1 VSLLGTAAGWAIFIF
16 AFYFREYF
24 LPIIFFAR
32 IVDGVTAGNI
42 ATAQSY
48 LVDIARNDKERTT
61 NLGLMGAAFGVG
73 FVIGPALGG
82 ALSQIIPLMP
92 FYFATALGLINAL
105 AAFLFLQETHHRRST
120 KKMTLNPFVPM
131 IKVLKHHHMRF
142 LFLIWFLLTL
152 AFSNFQSI
160 FTLYTKMQY
169 NANEITNG
177 WLLALVGFIVLINQ
191 GFMLKR
197 FWLRF
202 FKEPQLEIIAGV
214 MLLISFVFMTHRSF
228 MVLIVTLVLSA
239 FAQSLLRVVINSQ
252 VAGSAP
258 AREKGEVLGTLQS
271 FAFLSAVVAPVV
283 GGWALQINLALPWWI
298 CVGYTV
304 AALLMIL
311 WKKKE
316 IAKIHLSETSPT
328 I

>member
-1 VSLLGTAAGWAIFIF
+1 MLKQKLTIFFIILLDVIGLGIILPTMPLIVNEYGASPLVASSLFGVFALFSFFSGPMLGALSDRLGRRPVLIVSLLGTAAGWAIFIF

-142 LFLIWFLLTL
+142 LFLIW
-152 AFSNFQSI
+152 
-160 FTLYTKMQY
+160 
-169 NANEITNG
+169 
-177 WLLALVGFIVLINQ
+177 
-191 GFMLKR
+191 
-197 FWLRF
+197 
-202 FKEPQLEIIAGV
+202 
-214 MLLISFVFMTHRSF
+214 
-228 MVLIVTLVLSA
+228 
-239 FAQSLLRVVINSQ
+239 
-252 VAGSAP
+252 
-258 AREKGEVLGTLQS
+258 
-271 FAFLSAVVAPVV
+271 
-283 GGWALQINLALPWWI
+283 
-298 CVGYTV
+298 
-304 AALLMIL
+304 
-311 WKKKE
+311 
-316 IAKIHLSETSPT
+316 
-328 I
+328 